1 MSSEFF
7 TGVDAAW
14 LRMDRPGN
22 LAQIAG
28 VMIFDAPMERSRLI
42 ELIHERLLVYDRFRQ
57 RVRELPFG
65 LGLPRWEDDP
75 QFDMNYHLSPIS
87 LPAPGGQAEL
97 QRLVGDLMSQPL
109 DHAHPLWRF
118 YYVENYQG
126 GCALVSVLHHC
137 IADGLALVQVL
148 LAMTDPQPEASAFQ
162 RSTPTDRAAVIRS
175 GMPPT
180 RPLALL
186 MGATSSLAR
195 TTAREMLLTLTEP
208 SRVTQAVSLGA
219 LGVSA
224 AAKLLLTSPDQKTL
238 INGSCGVEKRAAWS
252 AAIPLSDVVR
262 VGRALRGTVNDV
274 LLTAATGALRRYL
287 EQRGQDPTGVNL
299 RAMVPV
305 SIRASKDL
313 SKLGNQFG
321 LVILSLPVG
330 VRDPVQRLHV
340 LKQRMDD
347 IKDTPEALVAFSVLG
362 LMGLTPHQIE
372 KLLIDFFAAKTSA
385 VMTNVPG
392 PRRPIYLAGQRLNS
406 LMFWVPRAGDI
417 GLGLSILSYAGNVY
431 IGIATDA
438 GLMPDPQAI
447 VDAYQAELN
456 DLLRLVSPAR
466 SAYAPIKQPSASD
479 RSANGRCHALT
490 KAGTPCRNRALP
502 DSEFCGVH
510 TKQLQPPA

>member
-1 MSSEFF
+1 MSGEFF

-28 VMIFDAPMERSRLI
+28 VMIFDTPIDRARLI
-42 ELIHERLLVYDRFRQ
+42 DRVHERLLVYDRFRQ
-57 RVRELPFG
+57 RVREPWLG
-65 LGLPRWEDDP
+65 LSLPRWELDEH
-75 QFDMNYHLSPIS
+75 FDLNYHLPQVT
-87 LPAPGGQAEL
+87 LPAPSGRAEL

-118 YYVENYQG
+118 YCVDNYQG
-126 GCALVSVLHHC
+126 GCALVPVLHHC

-148 LAMTDPQPEASAFQ
+148 LAMTDPRPEAGTFQ
-162 RSTPTDRAAVIRS
+162 RPTTADRAAANRS
-175 GMPPT
+175 GFAPF
-180 RPLALL
+180 RPLAQLID
-186 MGATSSLAR
+186 ATSSLAR
-195 TTAREMLLTLTEP
+195 TATREALVTLSEP
-208 SRVTQAVSLGA
+208 ARVTRAASLGA
-219 LGVSA
+219 LSVNA
-224 AAKLLLTSPDQKTL
+224 AAKLLLISPDQKTI
-238 INGSCGVEKRAAWS
+238 INGSCGVEKRVAWS

-287 EQRGQDPTGVNL
+287 EQRGQDTTGVSV

-330 VRDPVQRLHV
+330 VRDPVQRLRM

-347 IKDTPEALVAFSVLG
+347 IKDTPEALVAFGVLS

-372 KLLIDFFAAKTSA
+372 KLIIDFFAAKSSA

-417 GLGLSILSYAGNVY
+417 GLGLSILSYAGHVY
-431 IGIATDA
+431 MGIATDA

-447 VDAYQAELN
+447 VDAYHAEMN
-456 DLLRLVSPAR
+456 DLLKLVPSTR
-466 SAYAPIKQPSASD
+466 STVLPIKKPT
-479 RSANGRCHALT
+479 ANDHCQAVT
-490 KAGTPCRNRALP
+490 KAGAPCRNRAVP
-502 DSEFCGVH
+502 NSQYCAIHV
-510 TKQLQPPA
+510 KQMQIQ

>member
-1 MSSEFF
+1 MSGEFF

-28 VMIFDAPMERSRLI
+28 VMIFDTPIDRARLI
-42 ELIHERLLVYDRFRQ
+42 ELVHERLLVYDRFRQ
-57 RVRELPFG
+57 RVREPFMR
-65 LGLPRWEDDP
+65 LGLPRWENDA
-75 QFDMNYHLSPIS
+75 QFDMNYHLPQVS
-87 LPAPGGQAEL
+87 LPAPGGQTEL
-97 QRLVGDLMSQPL
+97 QRMVGDLMSQPL

-118 YYVENYQG
+118 YCIDNYRG
-126 GCALVSVLHHC
+126 GCALVPVLHHC

-148 LAMTDPQPEASAFQ
+148 LAMTDPQPEANIFQ
-162 RSTPTDRAAVIRS
+162 RPAPTDRAAENRS
-175 GMPPT
+175 GPAPF
-180 RPLALL
+180 RPLTQLID
-186 MGATSSLAR
+186 ATSSLTR
-195 TTAREMLLTLTEP
+195 TVSREALLTLTEP
-208 SRVTQAVSLGA
+208 ARVTQAASLGA
-219 LGVSA
+219 LGVNA
-224 AAKLLLTSPDQKTL
+224 AAKLLLLSPDQKTL

-252 AAIPLSDVVR
+252 TAIPLSDVVR

-287 EQRGQDPTGVNL
+287 EQRGQETTGVNV

-330 VRDPVQRLHV
+330 VRDPVQRLRV

-347 IKDTPEALVAFSVLG
+347 IKGTPEALVAFSVLS

-406 LMFWVPRAGDI
+406 LMFWVPRAGEI

-438 GLMPDPQAI
+438 GLVPDPQTI
-447 VDAYQAELN
+447 IDAYHAEMN
-456 DLLRLVSPAR
+456 DLLRLATPR
-466 SAYAPIKQPSASD
+466 STLSSIQKP
-479 RSANGRCHALT
+479 SANGRCHAVT
-490 KAGTPCRNRALP
+490 KAGVPCRNRALP
-502 DSEFCGVH
+502 NMQYCAVH
-510 TKQLQPPA
+510 MKQPQPSA